1 MSLDF
6 ILVLRYTTDSQ
17 F

>member
-6 ILVLRYTTDSQ
+6 I
-17 F
+17 